1 MFKLWL
7 VKKFCQTR
15 VQSSVVI
22 FFRPKSFF
30 RYANKSQNSISTPA
44 HDQNKCFWSLFFTG
58 LNYQRLSRGRY
69 LRGQGHKKI
78 QGQGPTSLGPTF
90 SSQGQECSGP
100 KAKDTKR
107 NCSQKK
113 NSHQKF
119 FWATSKKMVFAHE
132 DAEFSRKIRGS
143 SKKKSSSQIF
153 REVFAVF
160 QGKLKRRSCYG
171 PFLTNQKKCCLQ
183 ADCRSFSRT
192 DRLRG
197 QGLDLR
203 DKGQRLQ
210 NESSRTPPLSITHQ
224 PVVLSDQLI
233 APVEWPRTR

>member
-30 RYANKSQNSISTPA
+30 RYANKSPNSISTPA

-58 LNYQRLSRGRY
+58 LNYQRLGRGRY

-78 QGQGPTSLGPTF
+78 QGQGPTSLRPTF

-107 NCSQKK
+107 NCSKKKQSSKIFLGNLQKNGFRARRCRIFAK
-113 NSHQKF
+113 NQKF
-119 FWATSKKMVFAHE
+119 FKKEKLFAN
-132 DAEFSRKIRGS
+132 FSRG
-143 SKKKSSSQIF
+143 F
-153 REVFAVF
+153 
-160 QGKLKRRSCYG
+160 
-171 PFLTNQKKCCLQ
+171 CC
-183 ADCRSFSRT
+183 F
-192 DRLRG
+192 
-197 QGLDLR
+197 
-203 DKGQRLQ
+203 
-210 NESSRTPPLSITHQ
+210 
-224 PVVLSDQLI
+224 
-233 APVEWPRTR
+233 PR